1 MTVRIVIVLLLM
13 MGGYAHIVD
22 VCSAFL
28 LGMFSNGERLYAT
41 VPECWEHKFPPNAF
55 LLLMRTIYGLK
66 QAANCF
72 YRLLVSIMTGLIF
85 TNSLA
90 DPCLYHKWH
99 PEHGL
104 LLWISYC
111 DDLMCVGRTKKSVL
125 DEVEAVK
132 THFNVNDVGALA
144 DYLGCNLTF
153 NWDERSC
160 RFTQPVLVQSLRDE
174 YNATDKETTVPATPG
189 SVLCRP
195 SKGDEGLADGLQ
207 KEYKG
212 KVGRLLH
219 MVAWTS

>member
-1 MTVRIVIVLLLM
+1 M

-28 LGMFSNGERLYAT
+28 LGIFSNGERLYAT
-41 VPECWEHKFPPNAF
+41 VPEGWEHKFPPNSLF
-55 LLLMRTIYGLK
+55 LLMRTT
-66 QAANCF
+66 NRF
-72 YRLLVSIMTGLIF
+72 YRLLVSVMNGLFF
-85 TNSLA
+85 TKSLA
-90 DPCLYHKWH
+90 DPCLYHKWD

-125 DEVEAVK
+125 DEVDAVK
-132 THFNVNDVGALA
+132 THFNVDDVGALA
-144 DYLGCNLTF
+144 DYLCCNLTF
-153 NWDERSC
+153 DWDERSC

-174 YNATDKETTVPATPG
+174 YDASDRETCVPAVPG

-195 SKGDEGLADGLQ
+195 PEGDEALSAGLQ

-212 KVGRLLH
+212 K
-219 MVAWTS
+219 